1 MVKRHWEFIFFEVG
15 VKFNMVK
22 FQVCSEIIK
31 PVLILQEY
39 IPIRLEWKR
48 KVECV
53 KYLEF
58 YDGTKSLLEIVIGE
72 ETKKLH
78 RIVVVSCYNY
88 SISDSVKVIDNFRV
102 LDDMGLAIT
111 TEKEREM
118 ISCSLNIV
126 FYDKAI
132 HINLCKKN
140 EIFQYIK
147 NGRVQFGMDRLGNL
161 KRIIIMDLTDKEKEH
176 ISQELEMQR

>member
-1 MVKRHWEFIFFEVG
+1 
-15 VKFNMVK
+15 MVK
-22 FQVCSEIIK
+22 FQICSEIIK
-31 PVLILQEY
+31 PVLTLQEY

-72 ETKKLH
+72 ETKKIH

-88 SISDSVKVIDNFRV
+88 SISDSAKVIDNVRV
-102 LDDMGLAIT
+102 LDDMELTII

-118 ISCSLNIV
+118 INCNLNII
-126 FYDKAI
+126 FYEKAI

-140 EIFQYIK
+140 EILQYIK
-147 NGRVQFGMDRLGNL
+147 NGRVEFGMDRLGNL
-161 KRIIIMDLTDKEKEH
+161 KKIVIMDLTDKEKEY
-176 ISQELEMQR
+176 ISQELEMQ